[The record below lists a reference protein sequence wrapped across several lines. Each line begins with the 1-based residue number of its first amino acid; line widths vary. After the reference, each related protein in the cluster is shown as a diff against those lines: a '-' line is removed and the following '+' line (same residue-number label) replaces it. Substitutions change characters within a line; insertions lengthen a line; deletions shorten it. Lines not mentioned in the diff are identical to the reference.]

1 MTKLKI
7 IRREAANLAGL
18 SMLLYG
24 QSKVGKTTVAASFSQ
39 PLIVA
44 CHPKGVDALVGV
56 DIVYVDTLASLKS
69 IVPDIVASDYRTVVL
84 DDITLLINHEG
95 RQGAGQTG
103 QNGQPVRG
111 EAVYR
116 DLVRKVDDALTQL
129 FATNKIIIA
138 TGHDRSVESTDS
150 TGSKTIEI
158 RPDAN
163 EVLSDYLVRT
173 FSIVGYCHSALN
185 GPQMTTRPTIK
196 QVTVNR
202 EQVIYHI
209 LAGDRFNILPNP
221 VALKPDVIRQ
231 NLAKLL
237 GNGSKPAQAEQEK

>member
-7 IRREAANLAGL
+7 VRREAANLAGL

-95 RQGAGQTG
+95 RQGAGQTTQSG
-103 QNGQPVRG
+103 QQVRG

-138 TGHDRSVESTDS
+138 TGHDRNVE
-150 TGSKTIEI
+150 TINADGTKVIET

-173 FSIVGYCHSALN
+173 FSIVGYCYSSAS

-196 QVTVNR
+196 QGQLNR
-202 EQVIYHI
+202 EAVTYHI

-237 GNGSKPAQAEQEK
+237 GNGSKPVQAES